1 MRMRIKKRKRKRKEE
16 EEVIEGLEIYS
27 KKRGREKEK

>member
-1 MRMRIKKRKRKRKEE
+1 MRMRIKKRKRKEE
-16 EEVIEGLEIYS
+16 EEVIEDLKIYS